1 VARVVPS
8 SLGLAASI
16 LLLLGLSPST
26 LARTTDGCPTRHQ
39 AAVVMRTAQLVV
51 FRRVTKPSPGDV
63 GTITTWTACWR
74 PTGRRTTLLEGED
87 IPGADTTGASFFRA
101 SGRYV
106 AYLGSYG
113 SHYGDK
119 ADSLWLLNARTARTY
134 PIAEV
139 GYKPA
144 YSPVGGNQLLALRLN
159 ERGFLGWKVLLSS
172 GDSVIWAHDSR
183 GNRLLDSSP
192 NKFGPLNLTG
202 DRLTWSLN
210 RDRRSA
216 ILS

>member
-8 SLGLAASI
+8 SLGLAAWI
-16 LLLLGLSPST
+16 VLMLPLSPSP
-26 LARTTDGCPTRHQ
+26 LARTLDPCPTPHRG
-39 AAVVMRTAQLVV
+39 AVVVRTAQLVV
-51 FRRVTKPSPGDV
+51 FQRVTKPSPGDV
-63 GTITTWTACWR
+63 GTITTWTTCWR

-87 IPGADTTGASFFRA
+87 IPGADTIGASLLRA

-106 AYLGSYG
+106 AYLGTYG
-113 SHYGDK
+113 SHYGDQ

-144 YSPVGGNQLLALRLN
+144 YSPVLGNQLLGLRIN

-172 GDSVIWAHDSR
+172 GDSVIYAHDSQ

-192 NKFGPLNLTG
+192 NKFGPLGLTG

-210 RDRRSA
+210 GNQRSA
-216 ILS
+216 ILH